1 MPDFTNKSFF
11 ILKEK
16 LVKLLTNNR
25 LALKKNSKKDSCSN
39 QKNIDALLKSISTTE
54 LQKYKI
60 LLENMLEY
68 DNKKVS
74 NDLFE
79 EFSIIFTKLKENNL
93 ETKYLEKVLKN
104 FSEEDYSDSI
114 VNVGKAIESLSKSIL
129 DDEEEKDGFN
139 VLLHH
144 LLKDEKITEDE
155 FRILEDIRDCRNDNA
170 HGNEVFIEISKEDAE
185 DCILVAFE
193 MMKNILSRL

>member
-1 MPDFTNKSFF
+1 MGIF
-11 ILKEK
+11 
-16 LVKLLTNNR
+16 
-25 LALKKNSKKDSCSN
+25 
-39 QKNIDALLKSISTTE
+39 E

-139 VLLHH
+139 VLLHR